1 MHFILI
7 PKHPSF
13 SPNLLK
19 VLSVL
24 FGCLLFLG
32 VIYFS
37 LIKRDLDLKWI
48 VLGILGLGLWSSK
61 NGQPLMLLISLLG
74 LGFIVGIFL
83 IQFPR
88 FGNWIETLKQQNEL
102 IWIEGEIRG
111 YDLEQSELSLVQVHL
126 SHSEGQID
134 VEELEINLPGSK
146 FKRLNLYRE
155 KY

>member
-13 SPNLLK
+13 SPNLFK

-32 VIYFS
+32 VIYFF

-48 VLGILGLGLWSSK
+48 ALGILGFWLWSSK

-74 LGFIVGIFL
+74 LGFMVGIFL

-88 FGNWIETLKQQNEL
+88 FANWIETLK
-102 IWIEGEIRG
+102 
-111 YDLEQSELSLVQVHL
+111 
-126 SHSEGQID
+126 
-134 VEELEINLPGSK
+134 
-146 FKRLNLYRE
+146 
-155 KY
+155 

>member
-32 VIYFS
+32 VIYFF

-48 VLGILGLGLWSSK
+48 VLGILGFGLWSLK
-61 NGQPLMLLISLLG
+61 NGQPLMLPISLWG
-74 LGFIVGIFL
+74 LGFMVGIFL

-88 FGNWIETLKQQNEL
+88 FGTWIETLKQQNEL
-102 IWIEGEIRG
+102 IWIEGKIRG
-111 YDLEQSELSLVQVHL
+111 YDLV
-126 SHSEGQID
+126 
-134 VEELEINLPGSK
+134 
-146 FKRLNLYRE
+146 
-155 KY
+155 

>member
-32 VIYFS
+32 VIYFF

-48 VLGILGLGLWSSK
+48 VLGILGFGLWSSK

-88 FGNWIETLKQQNEL
+88 FGTWIETLKQQNEL
-102 IWIEGEIRG
+102 IWIEGKIRG
-111 YDLEQSELSLVQVHL
+111 YDLEQSELSRVQVHL
-126 SHSEGQID
+126 SHYEGKSMLKSWKLIFQGASSND
-134 VEELEINLPGSK
+134 
-146 FKRLNLYRE
+146 
-155 KY
+155 

>member
-32 VIYFS
+32 VIYFF

-48 VLGILGLGLWSSK
+48 VLGILGVGLWSSK

-74 LGFIVGIFL
+74 LGFMVGIFL
-83 IQFPR
+83 IQVPR
-88 FGNWIETLKQQNEL
+88 FGTWIETLKQQNEL
-102 IWIEGEIRG
+102 IWIEGKIRG
-111 YDLEQSELSLVQVHL
+111 YDLV
-126 SHSEGQID
+126 
-134 VEELEINLPGSK
+134 
-146 FKRLNLYRE
+146 
-155 KY
+155 

>member
-19 VLSVL
+19 VLSLL

-32 VIYFS
+32 VIYFF

-48 VLGILGLGLWSSK
+48 VLGILGFGLWSSK
-61 NGQPLMLLISLLG
+61 NGQPLMLLIILLG
-74 LGFIVGIFL
+74 LGFIVGSFL

-88 FGNWIETLKQQNEL
+88 FGTWIETLKQQNEL
-102 IWIEGEIRG
+102 ILIEVKIRE
-111 YDLEQSELSLVQVHL
+111 YDLEQSELSLVQVRL
-126 SHSEGQID
+126 SHSEGQIMLKNWKLIFQGASSND
-134 VEELEINLPGSK
+134 
-146 FKRLNLYRE
+146 
-155 KY
+155 